1 MSREHLHV
9 LNDPCFSPKQRSV
22 VVLGSA
28 RGGLFGIHEAWPSL
42 PDELLHA
49 THRIVQPGV

>member
-1 MSREHLHV
+1 LHV
-9 LNDPCFSPKQRSV
+9 LNDPCFSPKQKTV
-22 VVLGSA
+22 VVLGSG

-49 THRIVQPGV
+49 TQRIVQPSV